1 MNAPSPFPP
10 VPGPLAHLAGL
21 APPALLAP
29 VLGRIL
35 RETLR
40 RRPEPFARLGAHA
53 AKTFL
58 IDPTDLP
65 LAFVLRPDPAAPSIA
80 PLRRRV
86 GSGAAVDCMAV
97 DWDGRVAGPLS
108 ALLGLVHG
116 TVDGDAL
123 FFSRDIAMEG
133 DTAAIVA
140 LRNAIDDAELDL
152 LSLAAEAFGDPG
164 RLAGRLARPLAA
176 GIARA
181 TGVALLRPGDPV

>member
-65 LAFVLRPDPAAPSIA
+65 LAFLLRPDPAAPMIA
-80 PLRRRV
+80 PVRRC
-86 GSGAAVDCMAV
+86 AAAAARAG
-97 DWDGRVAGPLS
+97 WDGRIAGPLA

-133 DTAAIVA
+133 DTAAVVA
-140 LRNAIDDAELDL
+140 LRNAMDDAELDL
-152 LSLAAEAFGDPG
+152 LSLAADSFGRPG
-164 RLAGRLARPLAA
+164 RLAGRMARPLAA
-176 GIARA
+176 GLARA
-181 TGVALLRPGDPV
+181 TGVALLRPGDPA

>member
-1 MNAPSPFPP
+1 MTASSAFPT
-10 VPGPLAHLAGL
+10 VPTPLAHLARS
-21 APPALLAP
+21 APTALLAP
-29 VLGRIL
+29 VLAHVL

-40 RRPEPFARLGAHA
+40 QRPELFARLGPHA

-65 LAFVLRPDPAAPSIA
+65 LAFLLRPDPASPMIA
-80 PLRRRV
+80 PVRRR
-86 GSGAAVDCMAV
+86 GAAT
-97 DWDGRVAGPLS
+97 DWDGRIAGPLA

-140 LRNAIDDAELDL
+140 LRNAIDDAEIDL
-152 LSLAAEAFGDPG
+152 LTLAADAFGDSG

-176 GIARA
+176 GLARV
-181 TGVALLRPGDPV
+181 TGVALLRPGDPA